1 MWGIEIIYGLKN
13 YSIQKLKLTEE
24 ISYYQRKAFSKF
36 VEEVYS
42 MSTTAYSK
50 CQSDILEMILD
61 NFTIK
66 LNQKV
71 FNSQAIIHVNDL
83 KMLTG
88 QAA

>member
-1 MWGIEIIYGLKN
+1 
-13 YSIQKLKLTEE
+13 
-24 ISYYQRKAFSKF
+24 
-36 VEEVYS
+36 